1 MPIYFVTSNEN
12 KFNEVK
18 SILKIDLERKDI
30 DLDEIQ
36 DIGQEKIIKHKARQ
50 AFLALKKPV
59 LIEDTGLFIE
69 AWNGFP
75 GALIRWMLKTVGNE
89 GICKM
94 MENEKVR
101 NATAKT
107 YFCLYKGKEYNVF
120 VGEIKGKVPSKPKGK
135 TGFGW
140 DPIFIPQGY
149 KKSFAEMTKE
159 EKNAISM
166 RAIALKKL
174 MQFLTTQRKKE

>member
-1 MPIYFVTSNEN
+1 MSIYFVTSNEN

-18 SILKIDLERKDI
+18 SILKTDLERKDI
-30 DLDEIQ
+30 DLSEIQ
-36 DIGQEKIIKHKARQ
+36 DIKQEKIIKHKARQ
-50 AFLALKKPV
+50 AFLSLKKPV
-59 LIEDTGLFIE
+59 LIEDTGLFIK

-75 GALIRWMLKTVGNE
+75 GALIKWFLKIVGNE

-107 YFCLYKGKEYNVF
+107 YFCLYNGKKYDVF
-120 VGEIKGKVPSKPKGK
+120 VGEIKGKVPNKPKGK
-135 TGFGW
+135 TNFGW
-140 DPIFIPQGY
+140 DPIFIPDNF
-149 KKSFAEMTKE
+149 KKSFAEMSKE

-166 RAIALKKL
+166 RAIALEKL
-174 MQFLTTQRKKE
+174 KNFLKNKE